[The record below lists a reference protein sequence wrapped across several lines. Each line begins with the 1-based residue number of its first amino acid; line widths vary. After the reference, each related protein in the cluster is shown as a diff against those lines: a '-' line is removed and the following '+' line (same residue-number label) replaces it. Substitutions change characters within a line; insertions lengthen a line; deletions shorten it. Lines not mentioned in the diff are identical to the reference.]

1 MYGKLQHPTLD
12 LVGLLLLKE
21 LKRVGHAGR
30 KPIPIDFLKPLMRVI
45 INQELFFL

>member
-12 LVGLLLLKE
+12 LVGLLKE
-21 LKRVGHAGR
+21 LKRTGHAGR

-45 INQELFFL
+45 INQELFLL